1 MARPKDLGLE
11 HTWRL
16 RLRRQATG
24 GLSIPE
30 FCRARGGLHRL
41 VLRLEATARRAAGRR
56 PHPTRPCSS
65 RSASIPRSVPDD
77 TPPAL
82 GFEIEL
88 PHRIRLRCAAAP
100 DPVWLGRLVA
110 ALAGSHAAGGRP
122 MISLPSAVRAF
133 FCTRSV
139 DMRKSFDGLSGLVEE
154 CFRQD
159 LLDGHLF
166 LFVNRRRDRIKA
178 LYFDHD
184 GLAIWYKRLEVGC
197 FQVPDAGDRD
207 GIELDPAQLA
217 MILSGIDLKAARRR
231 RRFRPAGLHPPEKP
245 GRFIRKGFA

>member
-1 MARPKDLGLE
+1 
-11 HTWRL
+11 
-16 RLRRQATG
+16 
-24 GLSIPE
+24 
-30 FCRARGGLHRL
+30 
-41 VLRLEATARRAAGRR
+41 
-56 PHPTRPCSS
+56 
-65 RSASIPRSVPDD
+65 
-77 TPPAL
+77 
-82 GFEIEL
+82 
-88 PHRIRLRCAAAP
+88 
-100 DPVWLGRLVA
+100 
-110 ALAGSHAAGGRP
+110 

-133 FCTRSV
+133 FCTRAV

-207 GIELDPAQLA
+207 GVELDPAQLA
-217 MILSGIDLKAARRR
+217 MILSGIDLRAARRR
-231 RRFRPAGLHPPEKP
+231 QRFRAAASIPSKSQGNSSERDLHNSND
-245 GRFIRKGFA
+245 RV